1 MICSSWPHWTPFLST
16 LGLKLEWIYFT
27 KPANVGPDWLSMCR
41 LLGYITSEVRVFHSR
56 DSLWA
61 NMTDLSAEV
70 VFMSGTRE
78 SRTLMFPIPSQKV
91 KLILTT
97 GGTRRNRQATW
108 RASTYTIIHHAAVGG
123 VTDHIQLVNA
133 WRPLACLPLSPQ
145 LLLAKIP
152 RDMSTILNSTAE
164 GGRERAAPT
173 TPRVEP
179 PRVLQ
184 LAPGLFHG
192 FGHYPLG
199 ACPTPSFV
207 VPSVFTKSKWVCRVL
222 TIQERLLTLDFPEA
236 QSSSL
241 TPLMMQDIVRVA
253 IPGKSLLAAW
263 EITGG
268 GNSI

>member
-1 MICSSWPHWTPFLST
+1 M
-16 LGLKLEWIYFT
+16 
-27 KPANVGPDWLSMCR
+27 
-41 LLGYITSEVRVFHSR
+41 
-56 DSLWA
+56 
-61 NMTDLSAEV
+61 
-70 VFMSGTRE
+70 
-78 SRTLMFPIPSQKV
+78 
-91 KLILTT
+91 
-97 GGTRRNRQATW
+97 
-108 RASTYTIIHHAAVGG
+108 GG

-152 RDMSTILNSTAE
+152 WDMSTILNSTAE
-164 GGRERAAPT
+164 GGRDRAAPT
-173 TPRVEP
+173 TPCVEP
-179 PRVLQ
+179 PARVLQ
-184 LAPGLFHG
+184 LDLGLFHG

-199 ACPTPSFV
+199 ARPTPSFV

-268 GNSI
+268 